1 MEANGTQHRGN
12 TITDLMATV
21 DKLTYAS
28 YRANRLRSPEV
39 LPERWALLPCFALID
54 ELEAR
59 FQKEIQRGEN

>member
-1 MEANGTQHRGN
+1 MIADIGAQ
-12 TITDLMATV
+12 V